1 MKNIIHVVVPVFL
14 ISASVWAAAPVKQPA
29 SAAQSQQTQSQI
41 APDLHRL
48 QVYKNCKLLSER
60 PLNANEI
67 SQWQQLQQAELKM
80 AQLEIPMTQM
90 QQELK
95 KHETQMRELSSQIEQ
110 QAASRRIPDEELLE
124 QTRQVSDR
132 IQDITYSYQGDIDA
146 ISSHGEQIGQVA
158 DAFSKLVTDG
168 LTEGSYDQLRVLQPG
183 EQSDKSCNKGMFFSK
198 TLRFSKN

>member
-14 ISASVWAAAPVKQPA
+14 ISASVWAAVPVKQSA
-29 SAAQSQQTQSQI
+29 SAAQSLQTQSQI

-48 QVYKNCKLLSER
+48 QVYKNCTLLSER
-60 PLNANEI
+60 PLNGNEI
-67 SQWQQLQQAELKM
+67 QHWQQLQQAELKM

-95 KHETQMRELSSQIEQ
+95 KHETQLRELSSQIEQ
-110 QAASRRIPDEELLE
+110 QAASRRLPDQDLLA
-124 QTRQVSDR
+124 QTEKVSQR
-132 IQDITYSYQGDIDA
+132 IQDITYAYQGDIDA
-146 ISSHGEQIGQVA
+146 ISSHGEQIGKVA

-168 LTEGSYDQLRVLQPG
+168 LAEGSYDQLRVLQPG

-198 TLRFSKN
+198 NLRFSKS